1 MLVRICWFFEQF
13 IISRHVQE
21 HSVGGQSL
29 ANRSQRFSELP
40 VTSGITPGPGRY
52 NLSKKTDWIKTPA
65 KPAITVVPPSVS
77 HCINLGVLV

>member
-1 MLVRICWFFEQF
+1 M
-13 IISRHVQE
+13 QE
-21 HSVGGQSL
+21 HALGGQTL

-52 NLSKKTDWIKTPA
+52 NLSKKSDWIKAPV

-77 HCINLGVLV
+77 VF